1 MPDNKDPLSQLWQ
14 SQEVVQP
21 DLTQVSKK
29 WRKVR
34 FKQRCYVALDLFSL
48 VIPFAIIWF
57 KADQID
63 SFTMALAT
71 SVMSLSV
78 VAVIYITWLRRF
90 SLGWSNLSTDQH
102 IQHLQKQ
109 IQNNIKIA
117 TLSLHSVWF
126 IVVLMTV
133 FYGVLY
139 YFEVFPEDRWMQKV
153 LVTAAINAVAM
164 PCIWIWAAR
173 RKKRFSK
180 ELAEL
185 NYLLKGTRN
194 DYQDI

>member
-1 MPDNKDPLSQLWQ
+1 MYDNQDPLSQLWQ
-14 SQEVVQP
+14 RQEMLQP
-21 DLTQVSKK
+21 DFTQVSKK

-34 FKQRCYVALDLFSL
+34 FKQRCYVALDFFSL
-48 VIPFAIIWF
+48 VIPFAIIWI
-57 KADQID
+57 KADQLDI
-63 SFTMALAT
+63 FTLTLAL

-78 VAVIYITWLRRF
+78 VVVIYITWLRRF
-90 SLGWSNLSTDQH
+90 SLSWSNVPTDQH
-102 IQHLQKQ
+102 IQRLQKQ

-126 IVVLMTV
+126 VVVMFIV

-139 YFEVFPEDRWMQKV
+139 FFEVFPVDKLMRKV
-153 LVTAAINAVAM
+153 LVVAAINTVAM

-173 RKKRFSK
+173 RKKRFCN

-185 NYLLKGTRN
+185 NQLLKGTKN
-194 DYQDI
+194 